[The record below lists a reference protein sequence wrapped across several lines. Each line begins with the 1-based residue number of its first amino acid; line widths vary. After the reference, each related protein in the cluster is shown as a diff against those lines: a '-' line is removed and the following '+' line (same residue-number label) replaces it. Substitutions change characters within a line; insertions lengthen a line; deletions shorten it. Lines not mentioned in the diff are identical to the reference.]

1 MSVLRLALRNLRR
14 NQRRAA
20 TTLLAMIVGVAAL
33 LLFGGYTRNIRY
45 GLETSFVRSD
55 GQLQLQ
61 RRGYFLYGSGD
72 PLAYGIRDYPKLI
85 ERLRHDPVLQPLLSM
100 VTPVLAVEGIAG
112 NFSAGVSRTV
122 AGSGVVVHEQNRLRE
137 WNDYR
142 FAETGSR
149 LGLSGSANDAVVTGS
164 GVARVLRLCG
174 TAQLPP
180 CEAAVFGAQAM
191 RSASSVQSPVAVAL
205 AAARTQPETQATR
218 SASSVHSPVAVAL
231 AAAQAQPEAQATR
244 SASSVHSPVAV
255 VLAAARAQPETQATR
270 SASSVHS
277 PVAVALAAA
286 QAQPETQATRSASS
300 VQSPVA
306 VTLAA
311 AQAQPGTAATLAI
324 TVAAETAATTE
335 PADIA
340 QLAADASPRPA
351 TGTIQGS
358 SPPSARIQ
366 LLVANAYGAP
376 NIADLDV
383 IRTEKKAVKE
393 LDDTFVQMHLARAQ
407 QLVYGGEPPQ
417 VTSIVVQLHHT
428 ADMALA
434 RARIETLVASEA
446 LDVLDFRTL
455 HPQYGQVTQM
465 FGAVFGFIAL
475 LIATIVLFT
484 VSNTM
489 NMAVLE
495 RTAEIGTLRAIGMRR
510 TTLMRMF
517 VLEGLLLGLTGAGLG
532 ALVALLGATLV
543 NHTGLYWV
551 PPGQL
556 DPVALRIRIWGE
568 NAMIWRVCAGMVV
581 VAVLSSC
588 WPAARAARL
597 KIVTALHFA

>member
-255 VLAAARAQPETQATR
+255 A
-270 SASSVHS
+270 
-277 PVAVALAAA
+277 
-286 QAQPETQATRSASS
+286 
-300 VQSPVA
+300 
-306 VTLAA
+306 LAA